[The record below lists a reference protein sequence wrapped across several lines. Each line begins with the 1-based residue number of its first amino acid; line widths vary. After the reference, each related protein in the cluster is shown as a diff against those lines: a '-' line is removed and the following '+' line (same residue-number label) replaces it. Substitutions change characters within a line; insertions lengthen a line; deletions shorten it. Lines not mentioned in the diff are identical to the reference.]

1 MGLESASGYPS
12 FCFLIEDKIPDLSG
26 LLKKMDCNAKI
37 SDIETKF
44 FTNFDYNKFTSQI
57 IETKIIE
64 KMLVD
69 KSSISNLVK
78 KVLI

>member
-1 MGLESASGYPS
+1 
-12 FCFLIEDKIPDLSG
+12 
-26 LLKKMDCNAKI
+26 MDCNAKI

-44 FTNFDYNKFTSQI
+44 FTSFDYNKFTSQI

-64 KMLVD
+64 KRLVD

-78 KVLI
+78 KKNWFKYKTCNISNKSQIKSKAT

>member
-1 MGLESASGYPS
+1 
-12 FCFLIEDKIPDLSG
+12 
-26 LLKKMDCNAKI
+26 MDCNAKI
-37 SDIETKF
+37 SDIETKN

-64 KMLVD
+64 KRLVD

-78 KVLI
+78 KKKLI